1 MATPP
6 PEAALAMKE
15 EKPQLPPSPTRMSL
29 PDAAP
34 TSGQA
39 VSAETKSD
47 VPAGATERNG
57 SAMNG
62 HTPNESITNGTPT
75 AASPPKSP
83 APVSTADSSAPPAPT
98 QNATPATAGATSN
111 EEVKEG
117 TKASE
122 GPSTSAQPQVSNS
135 NTPAATTESAVNTT
149 SSPQPAPAT
158 GASSDSL
165 DGTAGITEKMTI
177 DSSQHSAPV
186 SADLPHHSTEFTNS
200 SLPSLQTDHEMTDVP
215 SAPLSPSKVSR
226 EREVDPMEEEPAAKR
241 TKVEGG
247 DTTPLPAPVDLKPP
261 TLPTPAAET
270 RGSMPPGGQNGLT
283 KMQHKF
289 ISKSLSSLKRMH
301 DSRFYREPVDPI
313 RLNIPNYTSIIT
325 RPMDLGTMERK
336 LKNNEY
342 SSPQAVADDFALM
355 VQNSL
360 TFNGPDHLVA
370 QEGQKL
376 EATFKKQMLNIPK
389 PDEVEEKKPKKTTEK
404 TSAARREPRTSLG
417 SQPTAKA
424 TSPQSTTFALGP
436 EGLPVIRR
444 DSTNPDGRPKRSIH
458 PPKRDLPYSTKPK
471 KKKYQ
476 WELRFCQEVLEELHK
491 PKYQLIAWA
500 FYQPVDPV
508 ALNIPTY
515 HSVIKKPMDLSTIQS
530 KLRTGQYENA
540 KEFES
545 DIRLMFKNCYRF
557 NIEGDP
563 TYAAGQSLEQVF
575 DEKWAQMADYLE
587 KHEPHHDQQTDDSDE
602 DSDEESEEEDED
614 TEKLTLLQ
622 RQIAEMSRQVEMITN
637 KKKKTPPSSKKAGTK
652 AKSVKKDGKKLGS
665 KKEKRPKISS
675 FKPEKA
681 RFVTYHEKQV
691 ISNGISSLPDKKMQE
706 ALKIIQNN
714 VPALK
719 GTQEAEIELD
729 IDELPNDV
737 LLMLLKFVK
746 KNVPHLMDDEDSA
759 PASNVVPTKP
769 KKNKPM
775 SKNEQEAQISM
786 LESNLSRFAG
796 GGSPVPVPSVEANE
810 SSEDES
816 DDDSEESE
824 EE

>member
-1 MATPP
+1 
-6 PEAALAMKE
+6 
-15 EKPQLPPSPTRMSL
+15 
-29 PDAAP
+29 
-34 TSGQA
+34 
-39 VSAETKSD
+39 
-47 VPAGATERNG
+47 
-57 SAMNG
+57 MNG
-62 HTPNESITNGTPT
+62 HTPNESSVINGTDT

-83 APVSTADSSAPPAPT
+83 APAQS
-98 QNATPATAGATSN
+98 ATPVTAEATSN
-111 EEVKEG
+111 SEVNKETKAAEG
-117 TKASE
+117 TA
-122 GPSTSAQPQVSNS
+122 TSAQPQASES
-135 NTPAATTESAVNTT
+135 NTPAAATQSAVNTT
-149 SSPQPAPAT
+149 STPQPAPAT
-158 GASSDSL
+158 IASSESFDSA
-165 DGTAGITEKMTI
+165 AGISHKMAI
-177 DSSQHSAPV
+177 DSPQYAAPV
-186 SADLPHHSTEFTNS
+186 SADLPHHSTEFSNS
-200 SLPSLQTDHEMTDVP
+200 SVPSLQTDYEMTDAP

-241 TKVEGG
+241 TKVEAEN
-247 DTTPLPAPVDLKPP
+247 TTPVTAPVDRKPP
-261 TLPTPAAET
+261 TMPTPAAES
-270 RGSMPPGGQNGLT
+270 RGPMPAGGQNGLT

-389 PDEVEEKKPKKTTEK
+389 PDEVEEKKPKKMTEK

-417 SQPTAKA
+417 SQPAAKA

-575 DEKWAQMADYLE
+575 DEKWGQMAEYLD

-602 DSDEESEEEDED
+602 DSEEESEEEDED

-652 AKSVKKDGKKLGS
+652 AKSIKKDGKKIGS
-665 KKEKRPKISS
+665 KKEKRPKTSS

-719 GTQEAEIELD
+719 VRSKLRTSIILNKTLTYNIQGTQEAEIELD

-759 PASNVVPTKP
+759 PASNVAPSKP